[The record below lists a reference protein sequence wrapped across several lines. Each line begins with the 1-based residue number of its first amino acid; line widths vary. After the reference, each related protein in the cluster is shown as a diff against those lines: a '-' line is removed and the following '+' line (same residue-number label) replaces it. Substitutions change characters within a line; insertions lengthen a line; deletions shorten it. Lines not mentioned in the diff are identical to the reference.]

1 MTIQPVANFDQV
13 AIYYCQQRQHLEILL
28 SDHLCLCSIGKIIII
43 MTSALWSQSWFYDHD
58 HHDHDH
64 DHDSYLPT
72 AWQRWFELE
81 RSGTSAR
88 LPGGNHLHHFVIVM
102 LSWLLSRSLEFYLH
116 HHHRDFFIAFTL
128 NSTGRYNPLI
138 YGNDVDSVDIATR
151 VAMVGTSWLMSL
163 ILMMTMMMTM
173 TMMMMMLTMM
183 MTIPRCVSS
192 TPPTYLPTSQSTLAR
207 FAFTQGC
214 HHDLGIMIQIICT
227 IWSSS
232 WSL

>member
-28 SDHLCLCSIGKIIII
+28 SSLSSLYWQNYYYHDFGIMITIMILRSRSSRSRSWSWQLPPDRVAALVRAGKEWDECAAAGWK
-43 MTSALWSQSWFYDHD
+43 SSSSF
-58 HHDHDH
+58 
-64 DHDSYLPT
+64 
-72 AWQRWFELE
+72 F
-81 RSGTSAR
+81 
-88 LPGGNHLHHFVIVM
+88 FIVM

-163 ILMMTMMMTM
+163 ILMMTM